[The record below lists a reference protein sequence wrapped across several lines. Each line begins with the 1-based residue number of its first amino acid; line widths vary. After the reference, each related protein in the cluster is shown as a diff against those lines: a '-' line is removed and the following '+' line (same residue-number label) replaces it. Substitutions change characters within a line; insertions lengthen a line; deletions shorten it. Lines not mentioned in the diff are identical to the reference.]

1 MNESKTKKKKTHFHR
16 IKHTPEL
23 TLELKYKPYFV
34 NFGPHIDG
42 FSQP

>member
-1 MNESKTKKKKTHFHR
+1 MNESKTKKKIILFHR
-16 IKHTPEL
+16 LTLTPEL